1 MVTIIDNDI
10 FLWLVSH
17 LYLQIKGLSNIDS
30 HY

>member
-1 MVTIIDNDI
+1 MATVIDDDI

-30 HY
+30 H